1 LILLW
6 AALMANGRNP
16 KSRGSGRDAGR
27 FIALP
32 WSVLDSANYQRLSA
46 NARSLLLE
54 VARQHNSTNN
64 GRLLLS
70 RTYLKKRGWNSSDMI
85 SKGKK
90 ELLDG
95 GFIYETVKGHRPNK
109 ASWYAITWHKI
120 DKIDGYDFGAYKG
133 FRQGVYQEKFTIKN
147 HGVKPTGGIEIMKTA
162 PPSGTSHS
170 VAVPH

>member
-1 LILLW
+1 
-6 AALMANGRNP
+6 MANGRNP

-32 WSVLDSANYQRLSA
+32 LSVLDSVNYQQLSA

-54 VARQHNSTNN
+54 VARQYTSKNN

-70 RTYLKKRGWNSSDMI
+70 RAYLIKRGWSSNDMI
-85 SKGKK
+85 FKGKK

-109 ASWYAITWHKI
+109 ASWFAITWQTI
-120 DKIDGYDFGAYKG
+120 DKLEGYDYGALKG
-133 FRQGVYQEKFTIKN
+133 FRQGAYQDNLQIKN
-147 HGVKPTGGIEIMKTA
+147 HLVKPYDGAEVGKIATPQGI
-162 PPSGTSHS
+162 SR
-170 VAVPH
+170 VRAVPQSGAVKRL

>member
-1 LILLW
+1 
-6 AALMANGRNP
+6 MANGRNP

-27 FIALP
+27 FIAIP
-32 WSVLDSANYQRLSA
+32 WVVTDCENYKRLSA

-54 VARQHNSTNN
+54 VVRQYNSRNN

-70 RTYLKKRGWNSSDMI
+70 KSYLSKRGWKSSDMI

-109 ASWYAITWHKI
+109 ASWYAITWQPI
-120 DKIDGYDFGAYKG
+120 DKLDGYDYGALKG
-133 FRQGVYQEKFTIKN
+133 FRQSAYNDKFKTKIQL
-147 HGVKPTGGIEIMKTA
+147 VKPSDGSQVAKIA
-162 PPSGTSHS
+162 PPVGVSDSVVVPQSG
-170 VAVPH
+170 VIERV